1 VSTSPGH
8 VPAAREADER
18 RPGQLAQAPLPQRHR
33 VWRDDPARRAVTIQ
47 ALAAAAEP
55 GEVAWFASLAGGRL
69 VLGQVYGARTTA
81 LPGLAVA
88 VGRGLTGK
96 AAASA
101 RPELVDDYFAA
112 DTITHDFDRVVAD
125 ESVARMLAVP
135 VRCGHRVLGVVTV
148 GARSPGHFSDRRIDA
163 VTARAR
169 ELEQA
174 LRLLDEHEQRLEAV
188 LARRRDDNTAWLNE
202 QVASGVHGISAA
214 LGELRSLVGDDP
226 AVAQVLARLERS
238 TTDLGRVVRGPL
250 GVGRGRWC
258 GRRKDRGDQ
267 PAAAAIRRVAGDLPT
282 QGPFRKLAAALGWPQ
297 PGPSI
302 PHWRRRVRRSEL
314 IKKTAGS
321 QAPGRRVAAGRGR
334 QARHVLARIGEDPD
348 PAARRDRATDHRGHP
363 PRMALSSATVYSPVG
378 CMRASS
384 ACWRAVSLGCVPV
397 LGGVPERACGS
408 R

>member
-1 VSTSPGH
+1 VSTSPAH
-8 VPAAREADER
+8 VPAARGAHER

-33 VWRDDPARRAVTIQ
+33 VWHDDPARRAVAIQ

-55 GEVAWFASLAGGRL
+55 GEVAWFASPAGGRL
-69 VLGQVYGARTTA
+69 VLGQVHGARTRA

-101 RPELVDDYFAA
+101 RPERVDDYFAA

-135 VRCGHRVLGVVTV
+135 VRCGDRVLGVVTV

-174 LRLLDEHEQRLEAV
+174 LRLLDEHEQRLEAA
-188 LARRRDDNTAWLNE
+188 LARQRDDNTAWLNE

-226 AVAQVLARLERS
+226 AVAEVLARLERS

-250 GVGRGRWC
+250 GSQRAVR
-258 GRRKDRGDQ
+258 D
-267 PAAAAIRRVAGDLPT
+267 
-282 QGPFRKLAAALGWPQ
+282 
-297 PGPSI
+297 PS
-302 PHWRRRVRRSEL
+302 
-314 IKKTAGS
+314 
-321 QAPGRRVAAGRGR
+321 
-334 QARHVLARIGEDPD
+334 
-348 PAARRDRATDHRGHP
+348 AARPAGVDRKVPCSLTRRQRQILELVAQGCTNREIARVVGLAENTVKTYWQQ
-363 PRMALSSATVYSPVG
+363 ALAELGARNRVEAIS
-378 CMRASS
+378 RARE
-384 ACWRAVSLGCVPV
+384 AGLV
-397 LGGVPERACGS
+397 
-408 R
+408 